1 MGSDGGW
8 EGEGEVTDSDCLLDV
23 GEVDHLVVDV
33 TAVGFGGAVGE
44 LTINPCIDGGQDRRN
59 E

>member
-8 EGEGEVTDSDCLLDV
+8 EGEGEVTDSDGLLDV

-44 LTINPCIDGGQDRRN
+44 LTINPCIDGGQD
-59 E
+59 

>member
-8 EGEGEVTDSDCLLDV
+8 EGEGEVTDSDGLLDV

-44 LTINPCIDGGQDRRN
+44 PTINPCIDGGQD
-59 E
+59 